1 MKKLKLGFGN
11 LPKWAY
17 LGYKVEK
24 GRRVDLRILYYKAT
38 SVLAIEGQW
47 WLGLG

>member
-17 LGYKVEK
+17 LGYNMEK
-24 GRRVDLRILYYKAT
+24 GRVDLRILYYKAT
-38 SVLAIEGQW
+38 SILAVEGQW